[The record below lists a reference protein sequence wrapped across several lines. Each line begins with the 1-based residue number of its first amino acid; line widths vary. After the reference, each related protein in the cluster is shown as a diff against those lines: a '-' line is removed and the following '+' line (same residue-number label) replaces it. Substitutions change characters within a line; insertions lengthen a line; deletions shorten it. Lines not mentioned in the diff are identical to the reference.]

1 MARGSTGCAA
11 RLAMYTGLAVF
22 SLVVGALIGAALV
35 HFDQDLALASWLAE
49 QGVPLPP
56 ALYGG

>member
-1 MARGSTGCAA
+1 
-11 RLAMYTGLAVF
+11 MYTGLAVF